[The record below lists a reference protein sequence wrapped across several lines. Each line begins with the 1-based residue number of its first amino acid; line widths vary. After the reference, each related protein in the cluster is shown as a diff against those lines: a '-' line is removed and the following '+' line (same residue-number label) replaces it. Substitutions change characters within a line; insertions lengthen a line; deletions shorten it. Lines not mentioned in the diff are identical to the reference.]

1 MRIVAGKY
9 RHRNIIYPE
18 NNPNIRPTKDR
29 IREAI
34 FSALNNIEDKICVDL
49 YAGSGAIGL
58 EAISRGAKKVYFNDI
73 SNASINVVK
82 ENIKSLKIENEYYNI
97 SLSDDFSFLNSL
109 NEKVDIFFIDPPYQ
123 KGEYNKLLKY
133 IKDKDLL
140 NENGII
146 VVENNINF
154 DIDNSYFQKIKTY
167 HYGKINV
174 IILWR

>member
-49 YAGSGAIGL
+49 YAGSGAMGL

-73 SNASINVVK
+73 SNAAINVVK
-82 ENIKSLKIENEYYNI
+82 ENVKSLKIENNYYNI
-97 SLSDDFSFLNSL
+97 SLNDDFSFLNSL

-123 KGEYNKLLKY
+123 KGEYNKLL
-133 IKDKDLL
+133 
-140 NENGII
+140 NF
-146 VVENNINF
+146 NI
-154 DIDNSYFQKIKTY
+154 Y
-167 HYGKINV
+167 
-174 IILWR
+174 